1 MSKPIVML
9 ASPFFTTDQVDSV
22 RALEAVIESC
32 GYLCLSA
39 SRDGTVIAAE
49 STWDDRRKGFQWSL
63 DSISACVLVVANID
77 DRDNG
82 TSYEMGY
89 AYGQDK
95 PIVTISMHDYDV
107 NLMLACGIIGHLKSL
122 EELKVALDILRES
135 LSTNDAQGKLEAF
148 AIINARFLYR
158 GRIE

>member
-1 MSKPIVML
+1 MSKPIVYL
-9 ASPFFTTDQVDSV
+9 ASPFFTPDQVNSV
-22 RALEAVIESC
+22 RALETLIESC
-32 GYLCLSA
+32 GYRCLSP
-39 SRDGTVIAAE
+39 SRDGIVIAAE
-49 STWDDRRKGFQWSL
+49 STWEDRRQGFTWNT
-63 DSISACVLVVANID
+63 DSIESSQLVVANID
-77 DRDNG
+77 DRDQG

-95 PIVTISMHDYDV
+95 PIVTISLHNYEV
-107 NLMLACGIIGHLKSL
+107 NLMLACGTLGHLKSL